1 MGGSFTINYFIAEN
15 VRFNYQYNSLC
26 GFLTFPGLPVY
37 LNVPS
42 KEGPVQM
49 FELNLRQVLPKTV
62 SRCQGNC
69 RKKITENDGMFI
81 KSYRTTRWT
90 DKKTGKETSK

>member
-1 MGGSFTINYFIAEN
+1 MEN
-15 VRFNYQYNSLC
+15 LKFNYQCNPLC

-49 FELNLRQVLPKTV
+49 LELNLRQVLPKTV
-62 SRCQGNC
+62 SRYQRNC
-69 RKKITENDGMFI
+69 GKKITQNDGMLI

-90 DKKTGKETSK
+90 D